1 MVSDPELNACILRV
15 HGGSSDMLQLMT
27 SGIPYSPRARR

>member
-15 HGGSSDMLQLMT
+15 HGGSSAGEKASVFRHEKSL
-27 SGIPYSPRARR
+27 S